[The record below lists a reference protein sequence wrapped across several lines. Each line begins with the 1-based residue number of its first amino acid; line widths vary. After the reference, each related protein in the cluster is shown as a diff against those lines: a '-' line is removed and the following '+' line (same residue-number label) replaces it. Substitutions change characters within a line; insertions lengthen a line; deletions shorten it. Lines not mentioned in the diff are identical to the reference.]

1 MRSAICA
8 RSAARAR
15 GPQCDSFAP
24 DPLSGAAVPG
34 ELLDIDLA
42 AKGGLQIEQECAQ
55 IEDRAVGIEVD
66 DEVDIAPRHRVAPR
80 YRAEHT
86 DVARAVA
93 LRDSLDLRAALTE
106 RRASIAMSPV

>member
-1 MRSAICA
+1 
-8 RSAARAR
+8 
-15 GPQCDSFAP
+15 
-24 DPLSGAAVPG
+24 
-34 ELLDIDLA
+34 
-42 AKGGLQIEQECAQ
+42 LQIEDECAQ

-66 DEVDIAPRHRVAPR
+66 DEVDIASRHRVAPR

-106 RRASIAMSPV
+106 LIEGHGQHFPGGSTEEGVDA